1 MLLKY
6 FYDAKLAHASYLVGC
21 QAVGEAIVVDPGRD
35 VAPYLREAEANEMR
49 LAAVAETH
57 IHADFVSGARE
68 LAERCRA
75 KLYLSDEGDADWKYG
90 YHQAY
95 DHQLLVDGDQ
105 FMIGNIR
112 FEVLHTP
119 GHTPEHICFLV
130 TDTAAADKP
139 MGLFSGDFVF
149 AGAAGR
155 PDLLEKA
162 AGIGGTAVEG
172 ARRMFHSLQRFREL
186 PDYLQV
192 WPAHGAGSACG
203 KGLGS
208 IPSTTAGYEKLFNPA
223 LSYGDEEAFVRYLLA
238 DQPEPPRYFAV
249 MKQVNK
255 LGPPLLAE
263 LPRPAKLPATR
274 LPALLSDGAQVVD
287 TREADAFARQHL
299 DGAINIPAD
308 QLSAWAGWLV
318 DYDRPLYL
326 IADPAE
332 AATVVRDLV
341 YIGIDRIGGYFDT
354 AVHGI
359 LMEEGRPLQSYRT
372 VTPQEIADQVLNGE
386 VLLLDVRNQS
396 EWDEARLPNAHHL
409 MLGYLPQQAQDF
421 AGDRPVVVQCRSGN
435 RSAIG
440 ASVLQANGV
449 TAVMN
454 LAGGILDWEAAGLPV
469 LS

>member
-1 MLLKY
+1 
-6 FYDAKLAHASYLVGC
+6 
-21 QAVGEAIVVDPGRD
+21 
-35 VAPYLREAEANEMR
+35 
-49 LAAVAETH
+49 
-57 IHADFVSGARE
+57 
-68 LAERCRA
+68 
-75 KLYLSDEGDADWKYG
+75 
-90 YHQAY
+90 
-95 DHQLLVDGDQ
+95 
-105 FMIGNIR
+105 
-112 FEVLHTP
+112 
-119 GHTPEHICFLV
+119 
-130 TDTAAADKP
+130 
-139 MGLFSGDFVF
+139 
-149 AGAAGR
+149 
-155 PDLLEKA
+155 
-162 AGIGGTAVEG
+162 
-172 ARRMFHSLQRFREL
+172 
-186 PDYLQV
+186 V

-223 LSYGDEEAFVRYLLA
+223 LGYDEEEAFVRYLLA

-255 LGPPLLAE
+255 LGPPLLDE

-287 TREADAFARQHL
+287 TREAGAFARQHL

-326 IADPAE
+326 IADPADV
-332 AATVVRDLV
+332 ATVVRDLV

-354 AVHGI
+354 DVHGI